1 MMSFDTLITLV
12 LTFFFIANPIGNAP
26 AIIALVKDF
35 DFEQQKRILI
45 REGFFALLIA
55 LFFQYFGEFFLGAL
69 NIKDYAL
76 TLSGGILILILALDM
91 IFNIGEPVV
100 TDKRVKQEPYFV
112 PIATPILSG
121 PGLMAIIMLKS
132 KQESN
137 NILVTSAILMT
148 WIGVM
153 LVMLIAPYLQP
164 LIGKKGLVALEQL
177 MGMILT
183 LISMQMI
190 VRGAAMFLEV
200 MKS

>member
-153 LVMLIAPYLQP
+153 LVMLIAPYLQQ

-183 LISMQMI
+183 LI
-190 VRGAAMFLEV
+190 
-200 MKS
+200 

>member
-153 LVMLIAPYLQP
+153 LVMLIAPYLQQ